1 MPLPSGQGR
10 TRGATRAARYEFR
23 VAERMTPT
31 ALAAFPELELSDGPG
46 GTVLF
51 GRVRDDS
58 QLHGILDR
66 CHLLGLTLL
75 EVHRLPD

>member
-1 MPLPSGQGR
+1 MISPSSERR
-10 TRGATRAARYEFR
+10 TRDAADAARYEFR

-31 ALAAFPELELSDGPG
+31 ALAAFPELQLADGPV

-51 GRVRDDS
+51 GSVPDRW

-66 CHLLGLTLL
+66 FHLFGLTLL
-75 EVHRLPD
+75 AVHRLPD